1 MFQVLNALQGN
12 VFPGTRYH
20 WWGGKQD
27 LEWAPL
33 ARQEGIGKSSY
44 FVPGQLWPNNTYNT
58 SNLGNNINKLRLEIN
73 YQARFSSERAAAW
86 LLFDLQAEMTDAARC
101 YLYVPALVACLGHSE
116 YPSWEHPGETT
127 QSFSSCLQKST
138 TDRSTHWPAPRSPAA
153 SLSTRQSSRG
163 HLVQPHAPC
172 SLPNGCPYPSPGN
185 KERHSQLS
193 QEKYYQLGLIFTVL
207 KLTLANVIAWCTDLS
222 NLFSAAVPKH
232 IIIVCCVSKAGLGFH
247 VTVL

>member
-12 VFPGTRYH
+12 VFPGTPYH

-101 YLYVPALVACLGHSE
+101 YLYVPALVTQSILAESIQERRPSPSAAACRRAQRIAALTDQ
-116 YPSWEHPGETT
+116 HPGPQQPRWAHGSHHGATSCSPMHLAPYRT
-127 QSFSSCLQKST
+127 GALIHHQAIRRDIRSF
-138 TDRSTHWPAPRSPAA
+138 PRKNITNWDWF
-153 SLSTRQSSRG
+153 L
-163 HLVQPHAPC
+163 
-172 SLPNGCPYPSPGN
+172 
-185 KERHSQLS
+185 
-193 QEKYYQLGLIFTVL
+193 
-207 KLTLANVIAWCTDLS
+207 
-222 NLFSAAVPKH
+222 LF
-232 IIIVCCVSKAGLGFH
+232 
-247 VTVL
+247 